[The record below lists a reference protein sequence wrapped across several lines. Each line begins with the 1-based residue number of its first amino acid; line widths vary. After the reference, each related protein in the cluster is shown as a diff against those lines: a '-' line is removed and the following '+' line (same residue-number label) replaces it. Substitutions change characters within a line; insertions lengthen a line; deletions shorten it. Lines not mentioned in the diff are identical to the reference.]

1 MKKLQRQLVMM
12 GLCVV
17 IALPAAGQAQA
28 PAPAA
33 VQTQTP
39 PPAPQAPP
47 PAQRAR
53 AIPQGT
59 VSVDGSEAMFTT
71 ICALLAAGFESN
83 VSADNWTAFRSQMRE
98 RLRQQQGPAV
108 EAVREFYRQHELRDP
123 GATLSRYLWFGLVS
137 GPAPSFQPVLKRD
150 ELPPEI
156 IALEGFSEIL
166 SSYYKEQKIGQL
178 WRQVQPIYNREIE
191 RLHDPVSQIV
201 FVTSAYLREILE
213 QSGPRSFAIVV
224 EPLVGRI
231 TNVRNFGNHY
241 ALVLS
246 GGEEIPT
253 DLVRHA
259 FLHFLLD
266 PLPLMYAHVT
276 AVKRPIFEKAAAA
289 PRLAPELKDD
299 YASYFAECLVR
310 AVELKLKRMSP
321 GEREAAMSRDDEA
334 GYVLVPPLF
343 AALPKFENSEPSMKF
358 FFPELVR
365 AIDLQAETKRL
376 TAVKFAPADA
386 AITEDEAANEKIAR
400 EKKPTPTTV
409 PNDAEVIKALTE
421 GERRIAEKNAR
432 AAETSFQRVLTKY
445 PDQPRAWYGIGLVA
459 MLDHDAARAK
469 QVFGRLTV
477 GEHAATEDPMVLVWS
492 HVYLARIYDYEG
504 NSEVARTEYQ
514 SALAVQ
520 GGPDQAKQTAQRELA
535 TLGGAKPE
543 ARP

>member
-1 MKKLQRQLVMM
+1 MKKLRRQMVLI
-12 GLCVV
+12 GLCAVLV
-17 IALPAAGQAQA
+17 PAVGAQQTQPPIPSQAPPQAAPAQA
-28 PAPAA
+28 PAL
-33 VQTQTP
+33 
-39 PPAPQAPP
+39 
-47 PAQRAR
+47 QRR
-53 AIPQGT
+53 TMPVLEST
-59 VSVDGSEAMFTT
+59 VSVDGNEVMFTT
-71 ICALLAAGFESN
+71 MCALLAAGFESN
-83 VSADNWTAFRSQMRE
+83 VSADTWSAFRAQMRE
-98 RLRQQQGPAV
+98 RLRHQQGPAV
-108 EAVREFYRQHELRDP
+108 DAVREYYQQHELRDP

-137 GPAPSFQPVLKRD
+137 GPAPAFQPVLKRD

-166 SSYYKEQKIGQL
+166 SDYYKEQKIGQL
-178 WRQVQPIYNREIE
+178 WKQVQPIYQREIE

-201 FVTSAYLREILE
+201 FVTSGYLREILE
-213 QSGPRSFAIVV
+213 GASRRSFSIVV

-253 DLVRHA
+253 DLIRHA

-266 PLPLMYAHVT
+266 PLPLMYPHVI
-276 AVKRPIFEKAAAA
+276 AVKRPLFEKAATA

-299 YASYFAECLVR
+299 FPSFFAECLVR

-321 GEREAAMSRDDEA
+321 GEREAAIQRYDED
-334 GYVLVPPLF
+334 GYILVRPLF
-343 AALPKFENSEPSMKF
+343 LNLPKFENSEPSMKY
-358 FFPELVR
+358 FFPDLVR
-365 AIDLQAETKRL
+365 VIDNEAEKKRL
-376 TAVKFAPADA
+376 AAVNFAPANRA
-386 AITEDEAANEKIAR
+386 ASDDEAASERIAR
-400 EKKPTPTTV
+400 AKKAAPTTV
-409 PNDAEVIKALTE
+409 PNDAEVISALTE

-432 AAETSFQRVLTKY
+432 AAEASFQKVLAKY

-477 GEHAATEDPMVLVWS
+477 GEHAAAEDPMVLAWS

-504 NSEVARTEYQ
+504 NSDVAREEYK
-514 SALAVQ
+514 SAMAVE
-520 GGPDQAKQTAQRELA
+520 GGPEQARQTAQKELA
-535 TLGGAKPE
+535 SLGGGDRS